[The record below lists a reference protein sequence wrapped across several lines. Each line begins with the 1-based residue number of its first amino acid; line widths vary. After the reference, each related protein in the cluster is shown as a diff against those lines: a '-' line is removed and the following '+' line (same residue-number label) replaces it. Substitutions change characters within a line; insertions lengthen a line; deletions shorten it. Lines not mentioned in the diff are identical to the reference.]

1 MKLLS
6 TLVVLSL
13 FPLSAKA
20 LDLKDFSLYG
30 KIALVSTV
38 NFENG
43 SQGIGDNSSRLGI
56 KYKRTDILEGWTI
69 GLRGEWSISSNQNN
83 SDFGSSNFD
92 GKQYD
97 VISNDAPFGNR
108 LGYLWMQKGDFYIA
122 AGKMWSAF
130 FDVPEFTDLF
140 HTDGARASSAY
151 TRTGEVD
158 GTYRASEVLQAR
170 YQYEQFHFAL
180 QTKLTGKKTVQYDFD
195 NNGTA
200 DSSLVYKQVQ
210 AGSIRYITDAFTL
223 GVSAINLMFDNNGA
237 DESQLS
243 VSYGFK
249 VNYADF
255 FLNYV
260 FTNAK
265 DLELNESNN
274 QFVHSDGTEVILGYN
289 INPEMVMMLGYN
301 HQARFESG
309 HYDLNYYYVSLVRTI
324 KSLELAAE
332 YIHGDS
338 TEVNGAQVDE
348 KAIKLAA
355 ALYF

>member
-1 MKLLS
+1 MRKLIFLLILL
-6 TLVVLSL
+6 TPP
-13 FPLSAKA
+13 FSAHA
-20 LDLKDFSLYG
+20 IDIKDFSLYG
-30 KIALVSTV
+30 KVALVSTM

-56 KYKRTDILEGWTI
+56 KYKRSDILENWI
-69 GLRGEWSISSNQNN
+69 VGLHGEWSISSNQNN
-83 SDFGSSNFD
+83 SDFGNSNFD

-97 VISNDAPFGNR
+97 VISNDGPFGNR
-108 LGYLWMQKGDFYIA
+108 LGHLWIQNGDLYIA

-130 FDVPEFTDLF
+130 YDVPEFTDLF

-158 GTYRASEVLQAR
+158 GTYRASEVFQVR
-170 YQYEQFHFAL
+170 YKIEDFHFAL
-180 QTKLTGKKTVQYDFD
+180 QTKMTGKKTVQYDFD
-195 NNGTA
+195 NNRTA

-210 AGSIRYITDAFTL
+210 AGSIRYITDTLTL
-223 GVSAINLMFDNNGA
+223 GVSAINLMFDNNGN

-249 VNYADF
+249 FNFMDF
-255 FLNYV
+255 FVNGV

-265 DLELNESNN
+265 DLELNEANN
-274 QFVHSDGTEVILGYN
+274 QFVHSDGTELIIGYN
-289 INPEMVMMLGYN
+289 IAPETVFMLGYN

-309 HYDLNYYYVSLVRTI
+309 QYDLNYYYASLSKII
-324 KSLELAAE
+324 KGLEVAAE

-338 TEVNGAQVDE
+338 TEMNGDQIDE
-348 KAIKLAA
+348 KALKLAA
-355 ALYF
+355 ALHF